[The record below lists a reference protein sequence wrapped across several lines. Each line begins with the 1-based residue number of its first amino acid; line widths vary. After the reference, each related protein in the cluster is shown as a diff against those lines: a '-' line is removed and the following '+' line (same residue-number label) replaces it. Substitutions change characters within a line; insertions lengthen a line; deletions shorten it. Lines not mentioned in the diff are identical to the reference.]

1 MTGRR
6 KAPRFLFSIIIDIL
20 SDMKNIQYP
29 YLPEGRE
36 IKYAPFTNDY
46 MRAAY
51 EYSKAHSSDR
61 NHPTGAVVV
70 KDGSII
76 GSGANQVPI
85 KNEFMKK
92 VHKELIC
99 IRKIFKVK
107 SGEKYWLCPGCAK
120 CDDHGEQQSV
130 RDAIK
135 NVGNIE
141 GADLYLWGHWWCCK
155 PCWDAMIA
163 AGIKE
168 VYLLEES
175 EVLFDRNNP
184 GNKLGLFEV

>member
-1 MTGRR
+1 M
-6 KAPRFLFSIIIDIL
+6 
-20 SDMKNIQYP
+20 NIQYP

-36 IKYAPFTNDY
+36 IKYVPLTNEF
-46 MRAAY
+46 MKEAY

-70 KDGSII
+70 KEGVII
-76 GSGANQVPI
+76 GKGANQVPL
-85 KNEFMKK
+85 KNEFLKK
-92 VHKELIC
+92 LHKEKIC

-120 CDDHGEQQSV
+120 YEDHGEQQAV

-135 NVGNIE
+135 NTGSIE
-141 GADLYLWGHWWCCK
+141 GADLYLWGHWWCCN

-163 AGIKE
+163 AGIRDI
-168 VYLLEES
+168 YLLEGS
-175 EVLFDRNNP
+175 EKLFDKNHSENVVGRQ
-184 GNKLGLFEV
+184 FES